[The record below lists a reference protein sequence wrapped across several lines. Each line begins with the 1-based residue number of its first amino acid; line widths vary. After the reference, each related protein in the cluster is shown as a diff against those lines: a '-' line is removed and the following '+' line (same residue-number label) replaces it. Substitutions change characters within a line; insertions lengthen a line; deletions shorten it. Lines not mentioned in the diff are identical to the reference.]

1 MSNVT
6 HQWFYMKKT
15 MLSEDQIGPV
25 SENELKDLAIAGDVN
40 PETKIASP
48 TRTKSQWRLLKTVPT
63 LLQLHERGVAA
74 KQTQKAHA
82 KEAKRA
88 AKQVKNEMNQTPPIP
103 NTEGDSS
110 TNKIKEFVQDYLT
123 NGEEVEFICKQ
134 QKPIAI
140 KADAVVVTNRRLIIV
155 RPKLLGRFEFDDFL
169 WRDLGDAH
177 VKENLMGATFAAISI
192 HGSHVSIDML
202 PKKGARRLYQIAQ
215 EREEQAVEIRR
226 NREMEEAAA
235 GAAKVNINSP
245 APAPTA
251 ASGANDPM
259 ARLAKLKEMLTA
271 GLISDQDFED
281 RKNEILKDV

>member
-1 MSNVT
+1 MQLHALIDS
-6 HQWFYMKKT
+6 KT
-15 MLSEDQIGPV
+15 RYELFHRCANPV
-25 SENELKDLAIAGDVN
+25 SEHELKDLASAGEVK

-48 TRTKSQWRLLKTVPT
+48 TRTKSQWRLLKTIPT
-63 LLQLHERGVAA
+63 LLQLYERGLAA
-74 KQTQKAHA
+74 RQAQKAHV
-82 KEAKRA
+82 KETKKA
-88 AKQVKNEMNQTPPIP
+88 AKKVKSEMNQTPPISK
-103 NTEGDSS
+103 TEDDSS
-110 TNKIKEFVQDYLT
+110 TNKIKDFVQDYLT
-123 NGEEVEFICKQ
+123 SGEDVEFICKQ

-140 KADAVVVTNRRLIIV
+140 KADAVVVTNCRLMIV
-155 RPKLLGRFEFDDFL
+155 RPKLLRRFEFDDFL

-177 VKENLMGATFAAISI
+177 VKENLMGATFSAVSI
-192 HGSHVSIDML
+192 NGSHISIDML

-245 APAPTA
+245 APEPTS
-251 ASGANDPM
+251 ASGPNDPM

-271 GLISDQDFED
+271 GLISEQDFED